1 MRKSRTISKILK
13 LKQNKKREI
22 EIEVKKANDRFDEE
36 EARLNSMKNDYK
48 ENRESLNDA
57 RNMEARNIDS
67 LYSFFT
73 RLNESIDQQKDVC
86 SEKQNELTAVKD
98 SLIDAHKDEK
108 MFEIMND
115 KALEEEKKEREK
127 SEQDE
132 ADFFAVSRKLR

>member
-1 MRKSRTISKILK
+1 MRKRRTISKILK
-13 LKQNKKREI
+13 LKKNKKREV
-22 EIEVKKANDRFDEE
+22 EIEVKKASDRFDEA

-57 RNMEARNIDS
+57 SNMDAGNINS

-73 RLNESIDQQKDVC
+73 RLNESIGQQENVC

-115 KALEEEKKEREK
+115 KALDEEKKEREK

>member
-13 LKQNKKREI
+13 LKQNKKREV

-57 RNMEARNIDS
+57 RNMDARNIDS
-67 LYSFFT
+67 LYSFFS

-115 KALEEEKKEREK
+115 KALAEEKKEREK

>member
-1 MRKSRTISKILK
+1 MRKRRTIAKILK
-13 LKQNKKREI
+13 LKQNKKREV
-22 EIEVKKANDRFDEE
+22 EIEVKKASDRFDEA

-57 RNMEARNIDS
+57 RNMDARNVDS

-73 RLNESIDQQKDVC
+73 RLNESIDQQKNVC
-86 SEKQNELTAVKD
+86 SEKQNELAAVKD
-98 SLIDAHKDEK
+98 TLIDAHKDEK

-115 KALEEEKKEREK
+115 KALDEEKKERGK
-127 SEQDE
+127 KEQDE

>member
-1 MRKSRTISKILK
+1 
-13 LKQNKKREI
+13 
-22 EIEVKKANDRFDEE
+22 
-36 EARLNSMKNDYK
+36 
-48 ENRESLNDA
+48 
-57 RNMEARNIDS
+57 MEARNIDS

-73 RLNESIDQQKDVC
+73 RLNERIDQQEDVC

-115 KALEEEKKEREK
+115 KALDEEKKEREK